1 MRKGWAWVNHWSE
14 ERLDDEDPEDT
25 LVRPYTITRGRT
37 LPERGDLLNLIT
49 LVTTLDAE
57 IEPGGGRGL
66 QPEHRM
72 ILERCRKPTAVAEI
86 AAAMNLPVA
95 VTKILIGDLLAVG
108 RVAAR
113 PPLALAAG
121 QQPDIRLL
129 QAVRDGLLRL

>member
-1 MRKGWAWVNHWSE
+1 VNHWSE
-14 ERLDDEDPEDT
+14 ERFDDEDPEDS

-37 LPERGDLLNLIT
+37 LPERGDLSLIT
-49 LVTTLDAE
+49 VVTALDPE

-72 ILERCRKPTAVAEI
+72 ILELCRQPSAVAEI
-86 AAAMNLPVA
+86 AAGLNLPVA
-95 VTKILIGDLLAVG
+95 VTKILIGDLIASG
-108 RVAAR
+108 RVSVRA
-113 PPLALAAG
+113 PLALAAG

>member
-1 MRKGWAWVNHWSE
+1 VNHWSE
-14 ERLDDEDPEDT
+14 ERLDEDPEDS

-37 LPERGDLLNLIT
+37 LPERGDLTLIT
-49 LVTTLDAE
+49 VVSTIDAE
-57 IEPGGGRGL
+57 FGAANVRGL

-72 ILERCRKPTAVAEI
+72 ILEQCRTPAAVAEI
-86 AAAMNLPVA
+86 AAGLNLPVA
-95 VTKILIGDLLAVG
+95 VAKILIGDLIALG

-121 QQPDIRLL
+121 QKPDIRLL